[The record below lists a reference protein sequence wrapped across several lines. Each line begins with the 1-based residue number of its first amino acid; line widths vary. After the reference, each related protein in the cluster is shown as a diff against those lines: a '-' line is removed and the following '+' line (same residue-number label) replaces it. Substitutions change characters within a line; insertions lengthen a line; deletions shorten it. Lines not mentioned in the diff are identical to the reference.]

1 MPRLHVARVS
11 AFLALLILLAPSP
24 GRAGEGPLPLFR
36 DGFEGEY
43 FPPVLQPIADQQVSL
58 GATWRLRAVGSSE
71 EPTAVLRFQ
80 FLQAPPGA
88 EVVQSDI
95 GLLQWTPTSAG
106 RFDFILQL
114 ADRTHGYDQQ
124 AFAIDVVDP
133 GNRPPR
139 LLALA
144 DLRTPVLQPF
154 SLPLQAE
161 DDDVGDSLTFTLVAG
176 PVGMQLVGD
185 TLLWTPEPDQLGPHL
200 VAVLVR
206 DSAGA
211 ADGGSFMLSVDANQP
226 PLAVDDHYEVRV
238 GQTLEVPAS
247 FGVLA
252 NDVDPEQQPLSAQL
266 LTQPG
271 LGSLLDFASDGGFRF
286 LAPDSDPFP
295 PLAPAIYQRGPRLD
309 AIYAPGLAADINGD
323 GFVDAVYSFLNNG
336 QTAISGADGS
346 SLWVFDRTGTEAAD
360 CADWLSSDGGRV
372 LADIDDSGSIA
383 FVLPTACSNSADN
396 LLALSHQGTLKWRSP
411 RLSKPHPDSVVA
423 SGPNAGQPFPFIAS
437 LALHTSLGI
446 ARLRPQD
453 TPRLLLR
460 KLIQNNNFSY
470 FSGPANANRS
480 AGCRAATGRVEDEAQ
495 ACRVTLLI
503 DGSDGSVVEVL
514 AAPNP
519 TGEQTAG
526 VANSSPAHNHAP
538 LAVDL
543 DGDGVVEIVSG
554 SDVWKQDAGG
564 AWSLHWQTE
573 REPATLAVADLD
585 GDGLAEVVHIRY
597 ESAASSPHSGILIYR
612 HDGSLLRRIPY
623 TGWRLSHLSIADVDG
638 DGVPEILAAADG
650 RLEVIRPD
658 GTRLWTHV
666 VPDFEPPT
674 GAGAPAYPAI
684 AQVLRVRDG
693 NINVYDLDG
702 DGVVEVLLASI
713 GGVEILDGRSG
724 QSKAR
729 IFHYGSSG
737 RPQVHVLDIDG
748 DGHSELLSINSR
760 SCGGPAA
767 FCNTPVFIRGN
778 QPWLPGPRIVHQI
791 NYQPGQ
797 IAADGTVLHDPQ
809 VPRSYRVP
817 IQQGEQGDPQLLR
830 TTRFEYLASDGGAI
844 SAPATVNIRI
854 QPENRPPVF
863 TSRPPR
869 ALRMTAEP
877 SVYPATAFD
886 PEGGTVSYRLLEPVN
901 SGLFNINPDTGLVQI
916 ITCCSG
922 SGGVFYNEGSI
933 VFIAIEASD
942 PLGAVSSQGFT
953 VRLTTQQATVPSV
966 LGLSYPAANA
976 ALQAANLVAYER
988 AAIHDASPAGT
999 VIGQD
1004 PPPAAT
1010 GVPVQAEIGLTVS
1023 LGPEPISVPNLVGL
1037 DEASAATQLAQL
1049 GFTLLSPQR
1058 VFDLVVPAGEVLAQE
1073 PPAGTRVVPDSA
1085 RLTVSVGS
1093 GLALRL
1099 SRQLSTVDVPID
1111 VELVA
1116 TDVNGQPVAPPPV
1129 VWSIVAADP
1138 LFADP
1143 APSFV
1148 DGRIVFPALARG
1160 AFTLTATEPGS
1171 GRSAGSRFAVHHAEP
1186 PGQTSNAGEFARYS
1200 EVLEDLFD
1208 LRDALA
1214 QARDGENEPAM
1225 RAILADML
1233 LVWRSFD
1240 VLQVQGSAPVAPDT
1254 GFPLRAAD
1262 LAALGITPTAED
1274 LLYKQLLRE
1283 TAADAGAL
1291 LEAWRAPQTTVA
1303 ELSELD
1309 SRLQQRARR
1318 LAGLS
1323 PSIYGLVDGIP
1334 ELHVLLATRL
1344 PRTLDQMFNEIELL
1358 LAGAP
1363 GKLSPR
1369 SKSTLPEV
1377 LTSIAVNKIVESL
1390 SGEYQRFKKEA
1401 FFYAG
1406 WTTAAVAITAHVRNS
1421 VDAGQAEAVVSGP
1434 SLSIRV
1440 FGAPYAMI
1448 EGAGYELNYPDLN
1461 EVLVIGPNIAF
1472 VVDEA
1477 IEKFKEGYRYFQ
1489 NLDPNLHFSNFDQLK
1504 KQYREIKQKMI
1515 DSFVDPT
1522 QAIVDEATSMYQ
1534 PPPDADLGCIFAFG
1548 PCTQLLYPNGFKS
1561 VYALPADAYLPLPVP
1576 IVILILNPVTGTA
1589 TLDLVPF
1596 LPTVRE
1602 E

>member
-1 MPRLHVARVS
+1 MLRLQAVLPA
-11 AFLALLILLAPSP
+11 ALFALLTLLTPHP
-24 GRAGEGPLPLFR
+24 GVAGEVTQPLFR
-36 DGFEGEY
+36 DGFEGEF
-43 FPPVLQPIADQQVSL
+43 FPPILQPIANQQASL
-58 GATWRLRAVGSSE
+58 GTTWRLRAVGSSE
-71 EPTAVLRFQ
+71 QVNAVLRFE

-88 EVVQSDI
+88 AVVEPEI
-95 GLLQWTPTSAG
+95 GLLQWTPTATG
-106 RFDFILQL
+106 RFDFVLQL
-114 ADRTHGYDQQ
+114 SDRGLGFDQQ
-124 AFAIDVVDP
+124 EFSIDVVDP

-139 LLALA
+139 LLGLA
-144 DLRTPVLQPF
+144 DLRTPALQAF
-154 SLPLQAE
+154 SLQLQAE
-161 DDDVGDSLTFTLVAG
+161 DDDLGDSLVFELIAA
-176 PVGMQLVGD
+176 PSGMILTGD
-185 TLLWTPEPDQLGPHL
+185 TLTWTPELDQLGPHT

-206 DSAGA
+206 DSAA
-211 ADGGSFMLSVDANQP
+211 ATDAGSFVLNVDANQP
-226 PLAVDDHYEVRV
+226 PLAIDDHYEVRV

-266 LTQPG
+266 LTSPG

-286 LAPDSDPFP
+286 RAPDSDPFP
-295 PLAPAIYQRGPRLD
+295 PPAPMIYQRGPRLD
-309 AIYAPGLAADINGD
+309 EIYAPGLAADINGD
-323 GFVDAVYSFLNNG
+323 GFVDAVYSFFNNG

-346 SLWVFDRTGTEAAD
+346 ALWVFDRSGAQD
-360 CADWLSSDGGRV
+360 CFDWLAGDGGRV

-383 FVLPTACSNSADN
+383 FVYPTACNNAVDE
-396 LLALSHQGTLKWRSP
+396 LLALNNQGNLKWRSP

-423 SGPNAGQPFPFIAS
+423 SGPNAGQPLPFIAS
-437 LALHTSLGI
+437 LALHTSLGV

-453 TPRLLLR
+453 PPRLLLR
-460 KLIQNNNFSY
+460 KLIQNTNFTY
-470 FSGPANANRS
+470 FSGPANANRN
-480 AGCRAATGRVEDEAQ
+480 AGCRGATGREEDEAQ
-495 ACRVTLLI
+495 ACRATLLI
-503 DGSDGSVVEVL
+503 DGSNGSVVEVL

-519 TGEQTAG
+519 TGEGTAG
-526 VANSSPAHNHAP
+526 VANASPAQNHAP

-554 SDVWKQDAGG
+554 SDVWKQDADG

-597 ESAASSPHSGILIYR
+597 ENAVNSPHSGILIYR

-650 RLEVIRPD
+650 RLEAIRPD

-666 VPDFEPPT
+666 VPEFEPPV
-674 GAGAPAYPAI
+674 GGGAPSYPSI
-684 AQVLRVRDG
+684 AQALRVRNG

-713 GGVEILDGRSG
+713 AGVEIVDGRSG
-724 QSKAR
+724 ASKAR
-729 IFHYGSSG
+729 VFHYGWDA
-737 RPQVHVLDIDG
+737 RPLVHVLDIDG
-748 DGHSELLSINSR
+748 DGHTELLSINTR
-760 SCGGPAA
+760 SCGAPAA

-797 IAADGTVLHDPQ
+797 IAAGGTVLHDPV

-817 IQQGEQGDPQLLR
+817 VQLGEQGDPQQIR
-830 TTRFEYLASDGGAI
+830 TTRFEYLASDGGAD
-844 SAPATVNIRI
+844 SAPATVSIRI
-854 QPENRPPVF
+854 PPENLPPVF

-869 ALRMTAEP
+869 AVRMAVAPAT
-877 SVYPATAFD
+877 YPASAFD
-886 PEGGTVSYRLLEPVN
+886 PEGGPVTYRLIEPTGSN
-901 SGLFNINPDTGLVQI
+901 LFNLDPTTGELQI
-916 ITCCSG
+916 ITCCGSSG
-922 SGGVFYNEGSI
+922 QVLYGEGSI

-942 PLGAVSSQGFT
+942 ALGAVASQGFT
-953 VRLTTQQATVPSV
+953 VRMTSQQATVPDV
-966 LGLSYPAANA
+966 LGLSYPAALA
-976 ALQAANLVAYER
+976 TLQGADLFAYER

-1004 PPPAAT
+1004 PLPAAT
-1010 GVPVQAEIGLTVS
+1010 GIPVQAEVGLTVS
-1023 LGPEPISVPNLVGL
+1023 LGPEPIIVPNLVGL
-1037 DEASAATQLAQL
+1037 GEASAATSLAQL
-1049 GFTLLSPQR
+1049 GFSLLSPQR
-1058 VFDLVVPAGEVLAQE
+1058 EFDLVVPAGEVLAQD
-1073 PPAGTRVVPDSA
+1073 PPAGTRVVPGSA
-1085 RLTVSVGS
+1085 RLTVSAGS

-1099 SRQLSTVDVPID
+1099 SRQLSTVDVPIE
-1111 VELVA
+1111 VTLVA
-1116 TDVNGQPVAPPPV
+1116 TDVNGQPVAPPAV

-1143 APSFV
+1143 APSF
-1148 DGRIVFPALARG
+1148 DAGRIVFPALARG

-1171 GRSAGSRFAVHHAEP
+1171 GRSASSRFAVHHAEP

-1200 EVLEDLFD
+1200 AVLEELFT
-1208 LRDALA
+1208 LRDALV
-1214 QARDGENEPAM
+1214 QAHDADDEPAM

-1233 LVWRSFD
+1233 VVWRSFD
-1240 VLQVQGSAPVAPDT
+1240 VLQVLGSAPVAPDN

-1262 LAALGITPTAED
+1262 LAAQGFTPTAQD
-1274 LLYKQLLRE
+1274 VLYKQVLRE
-1283 TAADAGAL
+1283 AAADAGAL
-1291 LEAWRAPQTTVA
+1291 LEAWRAPQTSVA

-1309 SRLQQRARR
+1309 TRLQQRARR

-1334 ELHVLLATRL
+1334 ELHVLLAARL
-1344 PRTLDQMFNEIELL
+1344 PRTLDQMFDEIELL
-1358 LAGAP
+1358 LTGAP
-1363 GKLSPR
+1363 GKVSPR

-1390 SGEYQRFKKEA
+1390 SSEYQRFKKEA

-1406 WTTAAVAITAHVRNS
+1406 WTTAVVALTAQVRSS
-1421 VDAGQAEAVVSGP
+1421 VDAGTAEAVVSGP

-1440 FGAPYAMI
+1440 FGAPWAMI
-1448 EGAGYELNYPDLN
+1448 EGAGYELDYPDLN
-1461 EVLVIGPNIAF
+1461 EVLIVGPNIAF
-1472 VVDEA
+1472 VVEEA
-1477 IEKFKEGYRYFQ
+1477 IEKFKEGYRFFQ
-1489 NLDPNLHFSNFDQLK
+1489 DIDPDLHFTNFDQLK

-1522 QAIVDEATSMYQ
+1522 QAIVDEARSMYQ
-1534 PPPDADLGCIFAFG
+1534 PPIEAERGCIFAFG
-1548 PCTQLLYPNGFKS
+1548 PCTQMLYPDGFKS
-1561 VYALPADAYLPLPVP
+1561 VYSLPPDAFLPLPTL
-1576 IVILILNPVTGTA
+1576 IVILVLNPVTGAA

-1602 E
+1602 P